1 MSELGGTP
9 GRAEGAAQKTVLI
22 YCSFPITRGAEAAGE
37 VLWEPST
44 GEQNHP
50 RVDLA
55 LFCFQRKISSLSPP
69 GL

>member
-9 GRAEGAAQKTVLI
+9 GRG
-22 YCSFPITRGAEAAGE
+22 FPITRGAEAAGE
-37 VLWEPST
+37 VLWEPSME
-44 GEQNHP
+44 EQNHP